1 MNGPVKSFLNERALE
16 MHQFPLQ
23 AVKIAELIALI
34 DAGKIS
40 FSAASQKLFP
50 YLTEHPEAN
59 ALEVAETNN
68 WLQNE
73 DSASMDEW
81 IQEAIARYPEKVLE
95 YKGGKTGLIGLFMG
109 EVMKLSQGKA
119 DPKKA
124 NQLMRDALHKI

>member
-1 MNGPVKSFLNERALE
+1 MYIFLVAGRFSNSMSTYLE
-16 MHQFPLQ
+16 SL
-23 AVKIAELIALI
+23 
-34 DAGKIS
+34 DA
-40 FSAASQKLFP
+40 
-50 YLTEHPEAN
+50 EAN